1 MALLA
6 KMIPDAN
13 GVVDCYKFTTYASL
27 DQIIPDRK
35 LQIDFSSVLFQPAPY
50 TGATYERV
58 VMLMTGGFA
67 D

>member
-6 KMIPDAN
+6 SLAFGEDGIALR
-13 GVVDCYKFTTYASL
+13 GYTTYGNL
-27 DQIIPDRK
+27 NQIIPWRQ

-50 TGATYERV
+50 TAATYERV